1 MTDATAISLLPTR
14 IAGNLLGALG
24 ILALALAALG
34 IYGVLSFIVRARAHE
49 IGVRLAIGAAPREV
63 AALVVRQAMRW
74 TATGGAIGLAL
85 ALALTRFLG
94 AFLGSISPTDPWTF
108 AGVTLLIM
116 LVAGLAALAPAR
128 RASRVDPLLALRST

>member
-1 MTDATAISLLPTR
+1 MRSASVSR
-14 IAGNLLGALG
+14 
-24 ILALALAALG
+24 
-34 IYGVLSFIVRARAHE
+34 S
-49 IGVRLAIGAAPREV
+49 APRRASV

-74 TATGGAIGLAL
+74 TATGGAIGLGL
-85 ALALTRFLG
+85 ALALTRFLEV
-94 AFLGSISPTDPWTF
+94 FLGSISPTDPWTF